1 MAKQLGEYW
10 VTFDVLETEA
20 KALEDATG
28 VGAHDRVGGVVTQE
42 PSDGT
47 AMVVFE
53 VVALDQDGAWREAEE
68 AYEALREDARLEN
81 VPPLGGSVT
90 RIREAPSEVV
100 ARAEAPRPSTVS
112 IAAPPQPHEGLLDK
126 ARALFE
132 KDEYEYATV
141 AAQTA
146 CEVAIGQSMR
156 RLMPAN
162 PAGLRKALEGFVNK
176 QFSLSQERVA
186 DLWSA
191 LAGEEIR
198 QADFW
203 SRYREHVV
211 RRNGVM
217 HEGSSV
223 TRSEAEESLRV
234 ATEVCDYVI
243 RLSR

>member
-1 MAKQLGEYW
+1 MAKTPGEYW

-20 KALEDATG
+20 KALENAA
-28 VGAHDRVGGVVTQE
+28 GASVHDHIGGVVTQE
-42 PSDGT
+42 PSDG
-47 AMVVFE
+47 FD
-53 VVALDQDGAWREAEE
+53 VVALDQDGAWRQAEE
-68 AYEALREDARLEN
+68 AYERLREDARLEN

-90 RIREAPSEVV
+90 RLREAPSAVV
-100 ARAEAPRPSTVS
+100 TVAELRPSTVS
-112 IAAPPQPHEGLLDK
+112 IAAPPQAHERLLDK

-132 KDEYEYATV
+132 NDEHEYATV

-156 RLMPAN
+156 RLMPTS
-162 PAGLRKALEGFVNK
+162 PASLRKALEGLINK

-198 QADFW
+198 QAEFW
-203 SRYREHVV
+203 TRYRQHVV
-211 RRNGVM
+211 RRNGVV

-223 TRSEAEESLRV
+223 AEGEAEDSLRV
-234 ATEVCDYVI
+234 AMEVCDYVT
-243 RLSR
+243 RLSP